1 VNENNIK
8 VLIVDD
14 EEKIT
19 EVVKSYLEKSGFKV
33 YCAYNGNEAMELF
46 ERVNPK
52 LIVLDLMLPD
62 MSGEDICRSIRK
74 KSRVP
79 IIMLTAKVEEES
91 ILNGLGIGAD
101 DYVTKPFSPRQLV
114 ARVIALLRR
123 SEDEI
128 MPLSSALSFNGGE
141 LVIDSIKH
149 EVKKDGQIVSLTPN
163 EFKIL
168 MTLVKYPQKAF
179 TRDELVFLVLGED
192 YEGYDR
198 TIDTHIKNLRQK
210 IEQDVKSPEYILT
223 VYGVGYKF
231 GGE

>member
-1 VNENNIK
+1 MYEREIK
-8 VLIVDD
+8 ILIVDD
-14 EEKIT
+14 EEKIAA
-19 EVVKSYLEKSGFKV
+19 VIKSYLEKSGFKV
-33 YCAYNGNEAMELF
+33 YCAFSGNEALELF
-46 ERVNPK
+46 AKINPK

-74 KSRVP
+74 RSRVP

-123 SEDEI
+123 SEGEI
-128 MPLSSALSFNGGE
+128 IPLSNVQSFNDGE
-141 LVIDSIKH
+141 LLVDSIKH
-149 EVKKDGQIVSLTPN
+149 EVKREGQVVNLTPN

-168 MTLVKYPQKAF
+168 MTLIKYPQKAF

-198 TIDTHIKNLRQK
+198 TIDTHVKNLRQK
-210 IEQDVKSPEYILT
+210 IEKDVKSPRYILT
-223 VYGVGYKF
+223 VYGIGYKF

>member
-1 VNENNIK
+1 MESNIK
-8 VLIVDD
+8 ILIVDD
-14 EEKIT
+14 EEKIA

-33 YCAYNGNEAMELF
+33 YCAYSGNEALELF
-46 ERVNPK
+46 ASINPK

-128 MPLSSALSFNGGE
+128 MPLSNVLSFNDGE
-141 LVIDSIKH
+141 LLIDSIKH
-149 EVKKDGQIVSLTPN
+149 EVKKAGQIINLTPN

-179 TRDELVFLVLGED
+179 TRDELVFSVLGDD

-198 TIDTHIKNLRQK
+198 TIDTHVKNLRQK
-210 IEQDVKSPEYILT
+210 IEPNLKTPRYILT